1 MQLHQVQRAVRNR
14 RGDQLVTSPFV
25 AIRSSRQ
32 DFKHVVRL
40 ALVSFGESIQDS
52 RGGNLVGGEATFG
65 SGLAWRTS
73 GRPLSSQSQTTS
85 LPAYRTIRWS
95 CPLPWQRSP
104 RCWTL
109 GQSCPQ
115 SSSPRPGTVSPCPGC
130 TWPVTKTRTRC
141 QRTG

>member
-1 MQLHQVQRAVRNR
+1 MSTKYSLPSFNLSLFLYAQRYIIYLCDRERVPRFLQVTLLTLEPSLAARLQLHQVQRAVRNR

-65 SGLAWRTS
+65 SGLAGVR
-73 GRPLSSQSQTTS
+73 LD
-85 LPAYRTIRWS
+85 AH
-95 CPLPWQRSP
+95 
-104 RCWTL
+104 
-109 GQSCPQ
+109 
-115 SSSPRPGTVSPCPGC
+115 
-130 TWPVTKTRTRC
+130 
-141 QRTG
+141 